1 MNQSL
6 NANRNTGKILMYAAL
21 VLGAVL
27 MIFPFVWMLLTSFK
41 SAGESVQIPPTI
53 LPRQWLTDNYRRGA
67 DQPALPSPV
76 RQHHPV
82 DPLSRNL
89 CGGLFLRRWVCLC
102 QTAL

>member
-53 LPRQWLTDNYRRGA
+53 LPRQWLTDNYRR
-67 DQPALPSPV
+67 ALTSLPFL
-76 RQHHPV
+76 HF
-82 DPLSRNL
+82 LSYQR
-89 CGGLFLRRWVCLC
+89 
-102 QTAL
+102 

>member
-53 LPRQWLTDNYRRGA
+53 LPRQWLTDNYRR
-67 DQPALPSPV
+67 ALTSLPFL
-76 RQHHPV
+76 H
-82 DPLSRNL
+82 RNL

>member
-53 LPRQWLTDNYRRGA
+53 LPRQWLTDNYRR
-67 DQPALPSPV
+67 ALTRPGNTRANMELVSPIFA
-76 RQHHPV
+76 
-82 DPLSRNL
+82 SIWY
-89 CGGLFLRRWVCLC
+89 CGMIKICEGSII
-102 QTAL
+102 

>member
-41 SAGESVQIPPTI
+41 SDAESMQIRP
-53 LPRQWLTDNYRRGA
+53 DSG
-67 DQPALPSPV
+67 
-76 RQHHPV
+76 
-82 DPLSRNL
+82 
-89 CGGLFLRRWVCLC
+89 
-102 QTAL
+102 

>member
-53 LPRQWLTDNYRRGA
+53 LPRQLPPGA